1 MHRLIVKYA
10 ALLQPPQKFAAT
22 STFILLSYLPLHF
35 WFSRNNSETVQVVTL
50 AFSSD
55 HQHFI
60 RDIRTKFG
68 VPNSPQSPGIGQN
81 TDGCITDLRISGQSY
96 YKRKSS

>member
-1 MHRLIVKYA
+1 MLLFCSHRKNLQLLLHLFCFLI
-10 ALLQPPQKFAAT
+10 P
-22 STFILLSYLPLHF
+22 
-35 WFSRNNSETVQVVTL
+35 RNNSETVQVVIL

-96 YKRKSS
+96 YKRKLS